1 MSVSPDVEYDHEM
14 GRLSHQDYLAQ
25 CLARDEPKLQALDQ
39 IQGGLSAL
47 VRSMIESAFWKM
59 EMLDREELFWRQS
72 NMQPSYSRLQEF
84 LDYQV
89 GHGRD
94 TERNLWLRVLL
105 RVVNGQWLMT
115 REDWPRLRASSLF
128 SPTILARS
136 AYLSFSANG
145 FDTSSSVARLAIEMN
160 LADAMR
166 KYLNAS
172 TGLSAEFD
180 NWAARL
186 LARLQSI

>member
-1 MSVSPDVEYDHEM
+1 MSVSTDVEYDHEM
-14 GRLSHQDYLAQ
+14 GRLSHQDYLAH
-25 CLARDEPKLQALDQ
+25 CLARDEPKLRALEQ
-39 IQGGLSAL
+39 IQAGLTAL

-166 KYLNAS
+166 KYLHGS

-180 NWAARL
+180 TWSARL